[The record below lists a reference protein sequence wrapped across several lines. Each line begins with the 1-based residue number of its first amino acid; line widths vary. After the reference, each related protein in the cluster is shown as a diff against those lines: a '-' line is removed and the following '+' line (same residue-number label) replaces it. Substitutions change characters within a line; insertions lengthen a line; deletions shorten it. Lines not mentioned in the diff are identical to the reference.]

1 MFLIGPGDPNLS
13 RHYDRRV
20 PSAVDARELTAQLGQ
35 MVSAD
40 DRPLSEDWADLG
52 ERAFVDTVAALL
64 AGRRAAPVAL
74 VTETVLADQPPDG
87 PSRSLAAD
95 GRRMPARSAAL
106 IDGTAAHALDYDD
119 VDDALYGHP
128 SAVLVPTLLALGD
141 AHGSSGE
148 ELLVAYQRGLLAC
161 RWLAAALGVERHYQ
175 AGWHATST
183 VGTLG
188 AAAAAA
194 RLLGLPATA
203 ARCALGMAAS
213 MAGGS
218 RQNFGT
224 MTKPL
229 HAGLAAEHGI
239 LAATLAG
246 RGFTADPDQL
256 EGPMGFL
263 ALFGKGS
270 HPVAPVDDSGEA
282 VVGKPAGLNVKLYP
296 CCYAT
301 HAAVDAALELRE
313 TLTAPGLDGSIAGI
327 DVAVP
332 PGGLAPLL
340 HHRPTNG
347 LQAKFSL
354 EYAVAAALIDGEVIL
369 ASFEDAQLQRSD
381 VQTLLRRVTVGE
393 TPTPPSGQPTW
404 ADTFAAVVTLC
415 LPDGRT
421 TTSRVDQPAGHAT
434 RPVTEA
440 QLQAK
445 FADCLTS
452 AGIGTTAGLCD
463 VLRNLRS
470 QPSARTVVDVL
481 TQIST

>member
-1 MFLIGPGDPNLS
+1 
-13 RHYDRRV
+13 V
-20 PSAVDARELTAQLGQ
+20 QSAVDTKELSARLGR
-35 MVSAD
+35 MLAGD
-40 DRPLSEDWADLG
+40 DPPLSDAWADLG
-52 ERAFVDTVAALL
+52 ERAFVDTVAVLL

-74 VTETVLADQPPDG
+74 VAETVLADQPADG

-119 VDDALYGHP
+119 VDDALFGHP

-141 AHGSSGE
+141 ASGSSGE
-148 ELLVAYQRGLLAC
+148 ELLVAYQRGLLVC
-161 RWLAAALGVERHYQ
+161 RRLAAALGIEDHYR

-194 RLLGLPATA
+194 RLLGLSVDAT
-203 ARCALGMAAS
+203 RHALGMAAS

-229 HAGLAAEHGI
+229 HVGLAAEHGI
-239 LAATLAG
+239 LAASLAG

-263 ALFGKGS
+263 ALFGDQARR
-270 HPVAPVDDSGEA
+270 PAPVDDDGEA
-282 VVGKPAGLNVKLYP
+282 VAAEPAGLNVKLYP

-301 HAAVDAALELRE
+301 HAAVDAALELRDA
-313 TLTAPGLDGSIAGI
+313 LTAAGATVDDVAGI

-332 PGGLAPLL
+332 PGALAPLI
-340 HHRPTNG
+340 HHRPTDG

-354 EYAVAAALIDGEVIL
+354 EYAVAVAMLDNEVIL
-369 ASFEDAQLQRSD
+369 ASFDDDRARRAD
-381 VQTLLRRVTVGE
+381 VQGLLRRVTVAE
-393 TPTPPSGQPTW
+393 TETPPSGLPAW
-404 ADTFAAVVTLC
+404 GETFAASVTLR
-415 LPDGRT
+415 LADGRT
-421 TTSRVDQPAGHAT
+421 LAARVDQPAGHAT
-434 RPVTEA
+434 RPVSDD
-440 QLQAK
+440 QLRAK
-445 FADCLTS
+445 FGDCLMS
-452 AGIGTTAGLCD
+452 AGIGSVDERYA
-463 VLRNLRS
+463 VLRALRH
-470 QPSARTVVDVL
+470 QPSARDVL
-481 TQIST
+481 DLLTEGPAQH

>member
-1 MFLIGPGDPNLS
+1 LRSVGTIGGVLP
-13 RHYDRRV
+13 
-20 PSAVDARELTAQLGQ
+20 AVDAKELTARIGR
-35 MVSAD
+35 MVAGND
-40 DRPLSEDWADLG
+40 QPLSEAWAGLG
-52 ERAFVDTVAALL
+52 ERAFVDTVAVLL
-64 AGRRAAPVAL
+64 AGREAAPVPL
-74 VTETVLADQPPDG
+74 VASTVSADHPAGG

-95 GRRMPARSAAL
+95 GRCMPARAAAL

-141 AHGSSGE
+141 ACGSSGE

-161 RWLAAALGVERHYQ
+161 RWLAAALGIQRHYQ

-183 VGTLG
+183 VGTVG

-194 RLLGLPATA
+194 RLLGLPAA
-203 ARCALGMAAS
+203 AVQHALGMAAS

-229 HAGLAAEHGI
+229 HVGLAAEHGI

-246 RGFTADPDQL
+246 RGLTADPDQL
-256 EGPMGFL
+256 EGAMGFL
-263 ALFGKGS
+263 ALFGDGT
-270 HPVAPVDDSGEA
+270 SGEPA
-282 VVGKPAGLNVKLYP
+282 VGEPAGVNVKLYP

-301 HAAVDAALELRE
+301 HATVDAALELRK
-313 TLTAPGLDGSIAGI
+313 TLTGSDGITGI

-332 PGGLAPLL
+332 PGGLAPLI
-340 HHRPTNG
+340 HHRPMDG

-354 EYAVAAALIDGEVIL
+354 EYAVAVALLDGTVIL
-369 ASFEDAQLQRSD
+369 SSFDDARVRRSE

-393 TPTPPSGQPTW
+393 TPTPPSGQPAW
-404 ADTFAAVVTLC
+404 AGTFAAVVTMRFA
-415 LPDGRT
+415 DGQTLT
-421 TTSRVDQPAGHAT
+421 TRVDQPAGHAT
-434 RPVTEA
+434 RPVSEA
-440 QLQAK
+440 QLRAK

-452 AGIGTTAGLCD
+452 AGIGATGRRYD
-463 VLRNLRS
+463 VLRNLRR
-470 QPSARTVVDVL
+470 QPSARTVIDVL
-481 TQIST
+481 TEIPT